1 MDSVSS
7 NNLGANNLSSTD
19 SCNPPVADKIKT
31 LLNDRGKAFEV
42 HLQER
47 LRSSKTDSDG
57 NLAKTEVP
65 YYMYF
70 DEAHV
75 LTHVDSNTPPPPR
88 SKYHLLGRVLA
99 GMEQRSFFAIFLSTN
114 SWLGAFAP
122 SIYKFQ
128 SLRDWDNV
136 ILHPPFT
143 ELPFDTFA
151 DDSFG
156 RLSKVGKGIVR
167 LRDVCTLDHLVQ
179 FGRPL

>member
-19 SCNPPVADKIKT
+19 YCNPPVADKIKT

-75 LTHVDSNTPPPPR
+75 LTHVDSNTPPRLAANIICSDAYWQGWNNGHSLPSSFR
-88 SKYHLLGRVLA
+88 QILGW
-99 GMEQRSFFAIFLSTN
+99 EHSHHPYTNFNLS
-114 SWLGAFAP
+114 
-122 SIYKFQ
+122 
-128 SLRDWDNV
+128 V
-136 ILHPPFT
+136 IGT
-143 ELPFDTFA
+143 T
-151 DDSFG
+151 S
-156 RLSKVGKGIVR
+156 S
-167 LRDVCTLDHLVQ
+167 CTLLLQNFHSIPSPMT
-179 FGRPL
+179 PLAAYPK